1 MLAIGASCHGSAS
14 APSSPQA
21 SSIERI
27 ADAQATSTQ
36 EDAGRAI
43 PEASAD
49 AAGAAEAATKRRR
62 GAAGRSACE
71 AAAARAVNAL
81 PEIKKATARAMDDAR
96 ASGGRAHFGGVG
108 PIDDPDDGFTVGI
121 GTHTNER
128 FEAAAWYSV
137 DGSGH
142 LSVTVLGADLLL
154 DADVLR
160 RVERACRP

>member
-1 MLAIGASCHGSAS
+1 LV
-14 APSSPQA
+14 
-21 SSIERI
+21 EWI
-27 ADAQATSTQ
+27 ADAKAASTP
-36 EDAGRAI
+36 EDTARAVA
-43 PEASAD
+43 EASSD
-49 AAGAAEAATKRRR
+49 AAGATEAATKKRL

-81 PEIKKATARAMDDAR
+81 PEVKKATARAMDDTR
-96 ASGGRAHFGGVG
+96 TSGGRAHFGGVG

-121 GTHTNER
+121 GTHTDER

-142 LSVTVLGADLLL
+142 LSVTVLGADLPL
-154 DADVLR
+154 DADVLG